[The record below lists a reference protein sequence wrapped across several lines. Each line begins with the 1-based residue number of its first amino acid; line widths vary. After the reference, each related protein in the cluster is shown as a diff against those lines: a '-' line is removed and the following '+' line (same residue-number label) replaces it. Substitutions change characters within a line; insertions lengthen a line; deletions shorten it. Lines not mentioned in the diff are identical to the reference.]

1 MMILN
6 KIDYAVP
13 FFSSYGVYHH
23 FNNISVISWQLVLL
37 VEETGVPREN
47 HRHVAS
53 HWQTLSHNVS
63 RYISPCTGFELTTL
77 MVIGTDCTGS
87 CKSNYDT
94 MTTTAALHLSKKGR
108 CTLHEQCLFYFIK
121 VDIIITSLK
130 TGSRHGDKIAE
141 KFLTHSFVMRM
152 QDEIIKLMFT
162 SQVDYI
168 YLVWL
173 LKW

>member
-1 MMILN
+1 MMMIIN

-108 CTLHEQCLFYFIK
+108 CTASWTVFILFYLISFIFALNF
-121 VDIIITSLK
+121 IWFNILHYAFST
-130 TGSRHGDKIAE
+130 
-141 KFLTHSFVMRM
+141 
-152 QDEIIKLMFT
+152 FT
-162 SQVDYI
+162 
-168 YLVWL
+168 L
-173 LKW
+173 